1 MKLLRDPLNRP
12 IPRLFFDSEEL
23 DVECERIIVDFM
35 ERRSGG
41 FRLPVPTD
49 ELTRLI
55 EEEVDDLDLYAEL
68 PDGVEGITDFYP
80 DRPPTVRIAER
91 LSAARFVHRLR
102 TTLAHEYG
110 HVRFHAP
117 LWRKSATPLKGT
129 PASPTWVCSRSGIL
143 AASESDWMEWQAG
156 YICGALLIPRTSA
169 ETLAKRCEISRDFPA
184 GSKSPAGSD
193 LIRRASAN
201 FQVSLFAARVRLL
214 KLGLLTEC

>member
-1 MKLLRDPLNRP
+1 MKLLRDPLKRP

-23 DVECERIIVDFM
+23 DTECERIIVDFM

-80 DRPPTVRIAER
+80 DRRPTVRIAER
-91 LSAARFVHRLR
+91 LSAPRLVHRLR

-117 LWRKSATPLKGT
+117 LWRKSMSPLKGT
-129 PASPTWVCSRSGIL
+129 PGSPSWVCSRSGIL

-156 YICGALLIPRTSA
+156 YVCGALLIPRSSA
-169 ETLAKRCEISRDFPA
+169 ETLAKRCKVSRAFPVTSA
-184 GSKSPAGSD
+184 APVASNLIQLVSVSFQMSK
-193 LIRRASAN
+193 
-201 FQVSLFAARVRLL
+201 FAARVRLV
-214 KLGLLTEC
+214 KLGFLLND